1 MAVQEGAAHRVSQRW
16 RKVLYKNAPG
26 TLCHTSATSSA
37 VGRAHGCQLVRDCT
51 RPTTLLHSRFKRS
64 IPLLMH
70 GAVTVVALEG
80 AMDATVGMRKCFTDA
95 HAFLTPLDKAHTHA
109 SHILCDAP
117 PQCTR
122 FSLHHLQHCFCSGAT
137 RWGAACQ
144 GLHPSHNTAPFT
156 LHPFP
161 RLFKL
166 GRLHTVKR
174 HGERPACGLLVTHTD
189 VLFSKGHSRGGI
201 AGAVQEVVMSK
212 MGMSTA

>member
-64 IPLLMH
+64 IPLLNH

-95 HAFLTPLDKAHTHA
+95 HAFLTPLDKAHTCVPY
-109 SHILCDAP
+109 I
-117 PQCTR
+117 
-122 FSLHHLQHCFCSGAT
+122 
-137 RWGAACQ
+137 
-144 GLHPSHNTAPFT
+144 
-156 LHPFP
+156 
-161 RLFKL
+161 
-166 GRLHTVKR
+166 V
-174 HGERPACGLLVTHTD
+174 
-189 VLFSKGHSRGGI
+189 
-201 AGAVQEVVMSK
+201 
-212 MGMSTA
+212 